1 MTGTGVSMD
10 MAARYALLAAT
21 LLVLAGCAD
30 GPRKNAPV
38 EDELASRFDRP
49 EHTGIEEGRRV
60 VRDGIARAE
69 VSFASPA
76 GDRATGYVVRRL
88 SGGPDDPAGIVVA
101 HGAGGSARDFL
112 NEAAEYARR
121 GAVVL
126 ALDSP
131 FVRSTDEKIRNG
143 SAELQETY
151 DTMEHWVEDV
161 LIGLELLVD
170 DYGADPARLALVGYS
185 MGAQPAA
192 LAGALDP
199 RVEAVVAMAPQAFP
213 SGLPDDLLARRLFTA
228 IDTWEFVDNLA
239 PAALLIQGGRFDPV
253 VPALDLET
261 LHERASEPKELR
273 WYDAGHELGEEAAA
287 ERVEWLADRLA
298 LSG

>member
-1 MTGTGVSMD
+1 
-10 MAARYALLAAT
+10 MARSVLLAAT
-21 LLVLAGCAD
+21 LLALAGCTD

-38 EDELASRFDRP
+38 EAELASRFDRSEP
-49 EHTGIEEGRRV
+49 AGIEEGSRA
-60 VRDGIARAE
+60 VRDGIARVE
-69 VSFASPA
+69 VSFPSPG
-76 GDRATGYVVRRL
+76 GDRATGYLVRRL
-88 SGGPDDPAGIVVA
+88 DGPRRPAGIVVA
-101 HGAGGSARDFL
+101 HGARGSARDFL

-131 FVRSTDEKIRNG
+131 FVRSADPKLRQGE
-143 SAELQETY
+143 AELQETY
-151 DTMEHWVEDV
+151 DAMEHWVEDT
-161 LIGLELLVD
+161 LLGLDLLVAE
-170 DYGADPARLALVGYS
+170 YGADPERLALVGYS

-192 LAGALDP
+192 LAAALDP

-228 IDTWEFVDNLA
+228 IDTAEFVDNLA
-239 PAALLIQGGRFDPV
+239 PAALLLQGGRWDAV
-253 VPALDLET
+253 VPALDLDT

-273 WYDAGHELGEEAAA
+273 WYDAGHELGQEAAA
-287 ERVEWLADRLA
+287 ERVEWLSERLR